1 MSHILL
7 CQGYHKKA
15 VSTYLH
21 CYSVEVLYNYIF
33 YSLESV
39 HAREYS
45 QIYWYA
51 CSMSDDDVRIC
62 LLFGSF
68 FFFLQKTT
76 YCCTRPP
83 SVCLSSL
90 EIIYFCGKIR

>member
-1 MSHILL
+1 MLHILL

-39 HAREYS
+39 HAKEYS

-51 CSMSDDDVRIC
+51 CQMMMYVLASFLVV
-62 LLFGSF
+62 FFSF
-68 FFFLQKTT
+68 FKKLPIVV
-76 YCCTRPP
+76 RDLRL
-83 SVCLSSL
+83 SVGDPCLSVVSRNHL
-90 EIIYFCGKIR
+90 FLW

>member
-39 HAREYS
+39 HAKEYS

-51 CSMSDDDVRIC
+51 CQMMMYV
-62 LLFGSF
+62 LASF
-68 FFFLQKTT
+68 LVFFFLSSKNYLLSYAT
-76 YCCTRPP
+76 
-83 SVCLSSL
+83 SVCRL
-90 EIIYFCGKIR
+90 